1 MNNPCPKTAS
11 KLIYLKSL
19 KPGNTPGLFILY
31 REHSFW
37 FKMTALERF

>member
-19 KPGNTPGLFILY
+19 KPGNTPGLFISD
-31 REHSFW
+31 RERSFCY
-37 FKMTALERF
+37 KMTA